1 MVLALT
7 QWFPVVAGWRGIW
20 TSWPWRVAG
29 SRVCLEEEAEVSRA
43 AAGTS
48 FHGQVGRRRQAE

>member
-7 QWFPVVAGWRGIW
+7 QWFPLKASWRGIW

-29 SRVCLEEEAEVSRA
+29 SRVCLEEEAEVSSPA
-43 AAGTS
+43 TGTGEAG
-48 FHGQVGRRRQAE
+48 RQNTAVILH